1 MEILQSW
8 TELDMRDQTTFK
20 APILIIGV
28 WIQVRATQAQKE
40 EEEVKSRC

>member
-1 MEILQSW
+1 MFIMEILQSW

-28 WIQVRATQAQKE
+28 WIHANDL
-40 EEEVKSRC
+40 